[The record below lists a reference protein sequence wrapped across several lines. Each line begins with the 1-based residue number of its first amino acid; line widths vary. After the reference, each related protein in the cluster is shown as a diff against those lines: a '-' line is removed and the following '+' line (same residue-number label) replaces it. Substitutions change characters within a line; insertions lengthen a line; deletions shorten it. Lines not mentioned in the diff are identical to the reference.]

1 VIISDYRQ
9 LYTDLSHLHVKDRFG
24 PDSEPPREKKQKLS
38 KKIIK
43 LFNPEKKLKIM
54 LKQTQTDEITDK
66 ENEEKQFEP
75 IKQRLDKVEKT
86 VKQTNEDLSKQLELL
101 PINKKLISK
110 QLTFALE
117 EEPKQLTFT
126 SEEEGEDEVSVSEE
140 YV

>member
-1 VIISDYRQ
+1 
-9 LYTDLSHLHVKDRFG
+9 
-24 PDSEPPREKKQKLS
+24 
-38 KKIIK
+38 
-43 LFNPEKKLKIM
+43 M